1 MKRQRGRGRKP
12 GGGHHHQPNRAL
24 ESSGPEVK
32 VRGPAAHIYE
42 RYLQLARDAT
52 SAGDR
57 VMAENYMQHAEHY
70 FRVLRAMQPASPPP
84 QNTERFAQDSD
95 TDDDSSSDSESGDSD
110 GGGDGGELPD
120 VDAQFTSQAP
130 EGQRGDGEFR
140 RRRGRRSRF
149 KPGERGPNQDGPRE
163 ASGEGG
169 DNGPKRAREEGGGE
183 RPRED
188 KRARDDKRPEEGEEG
203 FSSGPTPA
211 FLAPE

>member
-12 GGGHHHQPNRAL
+12 GGGHHQPNRAL

-70 FRVLRAMQPASPPP
+70 FRVLRSMQPANPAP
-84 QNTERFAQDSD
+84 QNSDRFGSDADS
-95 TDDDSSSDSESGDSD
+95 DDDSGADGDNGESD
-110 GGGDGGELPD
+110 GDEASEQPD
-120 VDAQFTSQAP
+120 VDAQFTSQATDA
-130 EGQRGDGEFR
+130 QRGDGEFR

-149 KPGERGPNQDGPRE
+149 KPGERGPGQESAG
-163 ASGEGG
+163 GEGG
-169 DNGPKRAREEGGGE
+169 NNAGPPRRAREEGGE
-183 RPRED
+183 RPRENA
-188 KRARDDKRPEEGEEG
+188 RAREEKRPEEGEEG